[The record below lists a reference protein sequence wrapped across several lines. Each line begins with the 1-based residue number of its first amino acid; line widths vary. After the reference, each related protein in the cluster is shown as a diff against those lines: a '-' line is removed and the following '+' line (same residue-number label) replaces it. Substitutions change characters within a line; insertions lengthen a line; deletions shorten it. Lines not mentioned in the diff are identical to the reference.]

1 MKRPRDP
8 GAWFRQP
15 VVWLGAA
22 IFSASIAGCLVMVVL
37 AERHADTAVEVE
49 SGSVMKVPLGRTAAT
64 NERQ

>member
-1 MKRPRDP
+1 
-8 GAWFRQP
+8 
-15 VVWLGAA
+15 
-22 IFSASIAGCLVMVVL
+22 MVVL